1 MTIFELAVARE
12 VYRLLEERKTRPL
25 TRGEAMFLE
34 AADPLIVRLKYQ
46 EALHDE
52 TARKQ
57 AAGSRN

>member
-12 VYRLLEERKTRPL
+12 VHRLLEERKTRAL

-46 EALHDE
+46 ETLLDTP
-52 TARKQ
+52 TAK
-57 AAGSRN
+57 AGGF